1 MATIKLIEETDAT
14 GEVARV
20 YEDIKRAF
28 GLETV
33 PGLFKAMG
41 HSPAYLA
48 STWERIKAVM
58 GPGRLERRT
67 KEIIALAVSA
77 TNGCDYCVHA
87 HTAALRRLGLGD
99 PEIAETMAVVDL
111 FNGLNK
117 FAEGLRIEP
126 DLK

>member
-1 MATIKLIEETDAT
+1 MATIRLIEEADAT

-28 GLETV
+28 ALSSV
-33 PGLFKAMG
+33 PNLFKAMG
-41 HSPAYLA
+41 QHPDYLA
-48 STWERIKAVM
+48 ATWARIKAVM

-77 TNGCDYCVHA
+77 TNGCGYCVHA
-87 HTAALRRLGLGD
+87 HTAALRRLGMGD

-111 FNGLNK
+111 FNGLNR
-117 FAEGLRIEP
+117 FAEGLQIEP

>member
-1 MATIKLIEETDAT
+1 MATIKLIEESDAT

-20 YEDIKRAF
+20 YEDIRRAF
-28 GLETV
+28 GSNAV
-33 PGLFKAMG
+33 PNLFKAMG
-41 HSPAYLA
+41 HHPDYLA
-48 STWERIKAVM
+48 STWARIKAVM

-77 TNGCDYCVHA
+77 TNGCVYCVHA

-99 PEIAETMAVVDL
+99 AEIAETMAVVDL

-117 FAEGLRIEP
+117 FAEGLQIEP